1 MSEAPICEECDTEM
15 HRYWGA
21 PDTGRNGWACCRC
34 GWTEDDDPAP
44 ANSPPPPPSPGA
56 EAMSKEWANSF
67 EIIGSNVVVGKPPEK
82 EIGQMAYEKSRPNW
96 LWCEIPADE
105 RKMWASIET
114 AIRADERANLRAP
127 AEREREIM
135 EALSFYSCT
144 CPPDMCW
151 HGRFEDAASPR
162 CGRVAQ
168 CALAGSPVPT
178 TPAP

>member
-1 MSEAPICEECDTEM
+1 M
-15 HRYWGA
+15 
-21 PDTGRNGWACCRC
+21 
-34 GWTEDDDPAP
+34 
-44 ANSPPPPPSPGA
+44 GA
-56 EAMSKEWANSF
+56 EAMSKEIDWNNSF

-82 EIGQMAYEKSRPNW
+82 EIGQIGWEALTANDKTPLPWAMLSQGFK
-96 LWCEIPADE
+96 DE
-105 RKMWASIET
+105 WVRVET

-135 EALSFYSCT
+135 EALNFYSCT
-144 CPPDMCW
+144 CPPDKCW

-168 CALAGSPVPT
+168 SALAGAPVPT